1 MSLPPAAGRV
11 TARLRGFLV
20 LGCALLV
27 REVSSS
33 GWPAGLLAG
42 WLALA
47 GWLEWTGWLEWA
59 GCFELVL
66 QLRVAVCAPPH

>member
-33 GWPAGLLAG
+33 GWPAGWLAGAGCLEWLAG
-42 WLALA
+42 WSGLAA
-47 GWLEWTGWLEWA
+47 
-59 GCFELVL
+59 CFELVL

>member
-20 LGCALLV
+20 LGCVLLV

-33 GWPAGLLAG
+33 GWPAGWLAG
-42 WLALA
+42 WRWLA
-47 GWLEWTGWLEWA
+47 GVAALEWLEWA